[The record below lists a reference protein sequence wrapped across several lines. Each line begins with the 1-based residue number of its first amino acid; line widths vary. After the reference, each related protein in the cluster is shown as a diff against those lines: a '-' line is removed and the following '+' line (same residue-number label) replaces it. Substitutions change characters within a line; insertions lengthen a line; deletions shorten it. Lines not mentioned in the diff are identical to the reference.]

1 MTENRNIS
9 ERSKRV
15 ARNTFLLYFRML
27 VLMLIGLV
35 TSRVILRALGIENYG
50 IYNAV
55 AGVVVMFTLI
65 SNSISQAISRFI
77 TFELGKGGEKLRSI
91 FNASIWVQTALSL
104 LLIILVNTV
113 GLWFLFN
120 KMNIPEGRLSDAAIV
135 MEMALLSL
143 VVNLYSV
150 PFNATIIA
158 HEKMD
163 AFAWLSILEAALK
176 LTVALLI
183 WLFPADGLILY
194 AVLMAVVAIIVRFAY
209 ALYCRRHFE
218 EARGRLKLPEAG
230 IFSELAGFAGWN
242 FLGSSSFV
250 INTQG
255 MNLLTNVFFGVG
267 ANAARGVAAQ
277 VDSMVKQF
285 ATNLITAINPQITKS
300 YASGDRDYCFTLVT
314 KASRYTFLILLL
326 FAVPFAFEA
335 DYLLELWL
343 VNVPEHSADFV
354 RLTIIGI
361 MADVVFN
368 PLLTLEL
375 AYGKIRNYYIATGI
389 VAYLALPLSWA
400 LFRFTDAPVSS
411 PYIVFAVTYLTVGI
425 IRLIF
430 VHRQM
435 NFPVRAFIREL
446 LLRCGAVCVIALSLT
461 YAVNSLLGGSVSEVL
476 RLICVLGTSCIAIAI
491 SSWFLVLT
499 EGEKSFIIDRIQSL
513 FKGKAL

>member
-120 KMNIPEGRLSDAAIV
+120 KMNIPDGRLCDAAIV
-135 MEMALLSL
+135 LEMALLSL

-176 LTVALLI
+176 LTVAFLI

-230 IFSELAGFAGWN
+230 IFRELAGFAGWN

-277 VDSMVKQF
+277 VESMVKQF
-285 ATNLITAINPQITKS
+285 ATNFITAINPQITKS

-411 PYIVFAVTYLTVGI
+411 PYIVFALTYLTVGI

-446 LLRCGAVCVIALSLT
+446 LFRCGAVCVIALSLT
-461 YAVNSLLGGSVSEVL
+461 YAVNSLLGGSASEVL